1 MKKAPKKALLAIV
14 AVVVVAAVAFGSW
27 AAFADDGDAKTA
39 RGTCDNRTTELS
51 VEKEDGGLE
60 VSFELQSSAPDETW
74 DVVLQQGDTTLLEG
88 QRQTDE
94 DAELDLDAPADSNGS
109 DEFTVTATP
118 AAGGESCTATLTR

>member
-1 MKKAPKKALLAIV
+1 MKKALMALA
-14 AVVVVAAVAFGSW
+14 AVVVVAAVAFGAW
-27 AAFADDGDAKTA
+27 AAFGNDDSDDKTA
-39 RGTCDNRTTELS
+39 RGTCDNRTTALS

-94 DAELDLDAPADSNGS
+94 DAELDLDSPADENGS
-109 DEFTVTATP
+109 NEFTATATP
-118 AAGGESCTATLTR
+118 AAGGEPCTATLTR